1 MSNKDS
7 ILAGALEG
15 GFSRVINGI
24 RKDCFS
30 LAKGSGSP
38 LQTLHDLFMKDL
50 NFGSLYKITVF
61 LVFATIL
68 FFILIVGQGILV
80 PLVISFFIAFLLI
93 PLANF
98 LERIR
103 FPRVLS
109 AITSV
114 IIAVVVL
121 VALFTFFGSQINRF
135 SNDLDDIK
143 VRVKEIK
150 QDLPDV
156 IQDQLEGYSTD
167 EILAYAQENMGAIFS
182 GLTGFI
188 GGFTFVFIVPIYIAL
203 ILIYRDQL
211 RNFLLMVFDNRKLKP
226 TQPAVP
232 VIGDSEGIKDLI
244 PKIRLIIQK
253 YIVGMFYVI
262 VILFILYSAALLS
275 LGIKHAILFAAIASL
290 LNIIP
295 FVGPF
300 LGSAL
305 PILFALVTKDSLFYP
320 VAVLGAFIVI
330 QSVEGNFLT
339 PKIVG
344 NNVSL
349 NPLITLITLFVGAA
363 VWGVAGMILFIPIVA
378 VIKEI
383 LGSIDGL
390 EPYAYLL
397 GTGEEKVKKPGLM
410 ARMFGRLRG
419 PRGG

>member
-1 MSNKDS
+1 
-7 ILAGALEG
+7 
-15 GFSRVINGI
+15 
-24 RKDCFS
+24 
-30 LAKGSGSP
+30 
-38 LQTLHDLFMKDL
+38 MKDL

-61 LVFATIL
+61 LVFASVL

-80 PLVISFFIAFLLI
+80 PLVIAFFIAFLLI
-93 PLANF
+93 PLTNL

-103 FPRVLS
+103 FPRVLA

-114 IIAVVVL
+114 VIATAVL
-121 VALFTFFGSQINRF
+121 AGLFTFFGSQITRF
-135 SNDLDDIK
+135 SNDLADIK
-143 VRVKEIK
+143 ERVTEIK
-150 QDLPDV
+150 KELPDV
-156 IQDQLEGYSTD
+156 VSDKLEGYSTD
-167 EILAYAQENMGAIFS
+167 EIVSYAQSNMGAIFS

-211 RNFLLMVFDNRKLKP
+211 RRFLLMVFDARKRDKTETTTPLISE
-226 TQPAVP
+226 TQ
-232 VIGDSEGIKDLI
+232 GIKDLI

-262 VILFILYSAALLS
+262 LILFVLYTAALFS
-275 LGIKHAILFAAIASL
+275 LGIEHAILFAAIAAI

-330 QSVEGNFLT
+330 QSIEGNFLT

-349 NPLITLITLFVGAA
+349 NPLVTLIALFVGAA

-378 VIKEI
+378 VVKEI
-383 LGSIDGL
+383 FESINGL

-397 GTGEEKVKKPGLM
+397 GTGEDEQKKPGFIKRKLSKLGDGLK
-410 ARMFGRLRG
+410 FK
-419 PRGG
+419 

>member
-1 MSNKDS
+1 
-7 ILAGALEG
+7 
-15 GFSRVINGI
+15 
-24 RKDCFS
+24 
-30 LAKGSGSP
+30 
-38 LQTLHDLFMKDL
+38 MKDL

-61 LVFATIL
+61 LVFASVL

-80 PLVISFFIAFLLI
+80 PLVIAFFIAFLLI
-93 PLANF
+93 PLTNL

-103 FPRVLS
+103 FPRVLA

-114 IIAVVVL
+114 VIATAVL
-121 VALFTFFGSQINRF
+121 AGLFTFFGSQITRF
-135 SNDLDDIK
+135 SNDLADIK
-143 VRVKEIK
+143 ERVTEIK
-150 QDLPDV
+150 KELPDV
-156 IQDQLEGYSTD
+156 VSDKLEGYSTD
-167 EILAYAQENMGAIFS
+167 EIVSYAQSNMGAIFS

-211 RNFLLMVFDNRKLKP
+211 RRFLLMVFDARKRGKP
-226 TQPAVP
+226 ESTTP
-232 VIGDSEGIKDLI
+232 VISDNQGIKDLI

-262 VILFILYSAALLS
+262 LILFVFYTAALLS
-275 LGIKHAILFAAIASL
+275 LGIEHAILFAAIAAM

-320 VAVLGAFIVI
+320 VAVLGVFIVI
-330 QSVEGNFLT
+330 QSIEGNFLT

-349 NPLITLITLFVGAA
+349 NPLVTLITLFVGAA

-383 LGSIDGL
+383 FESINGL

-397 GTGEEKVKKPGLM
+397 GTGEDEQKKPGFIKRKFSALGD
-410 ARMFGRLRG
+410 RMNRR
-419 PRGG
+419 